1 MKKTVSIFTFG
12 CKLNQYES
20 QAMAERLQRYDVRFS
35 QEKSD
40 LFVLNSCTVTSE
52 AERKLRQLFRR
63 LLSLNPD
70 SRIVVVGCYSELAGE
85 ELKKLGAHAVL
96 GIQAKGEIEKYVSS
110 LLEDGSEGVEETSDG
125 FLTVT
130 SSLEGRTRAF
140 LGIEDGCLNNCTY
153 CRIRLARGSRIIS
166 KPIDMVKNEFIGL
179 VENGY
184 REIVLTGINIGYYGF
199 ETGGDLEQLLR
210 ELNTVPGEWRI
221 RLGSLDPDRIDNELL
236 NVILSTKRMAR
247 HLHLSLQSGSNR
259 VLRLMKRKYEMKDY
273 LKAVERARSMD
284 SRFSFTTDVI
294 AGFPGEEDFDLE
306 TTLQAIATIGFLKVH
321 VFRYSNR
328 PGTEAAS
335 MKDQVYSSLKKKRA
349 LLVAGAAEESR
360 RKYLS
365 KHIGI
370 TNTVLVEKICHG
382 DSVGYDEYYI
392 PHRIAGQYDGF
403 VDSTAVNLEMHKEGS
418 DAELY
423 CRSVVR

>member
-1 MKKTVSIFTFG
+1 
-12 CKLNQYES
+12 
-20 QAMAERLQRYDVRFS
+20 
-35 QEKSD
+35 
-40 LFVLNSCTVTSE
+40 
-52 AERKLRQLFRR
+52 
-63 LLSLNPD
+63 
-70 SRIVVVGCYSELAGE
+70 
-85 ELKKLGAHAVL
+85 
-96 GIQAKGEIEKYVSS
+96 
-110 LLEDGSEGVEETSDG
+110 
-125 FLTVT
+125 
-130 SSLEGRTRAF
+130 
-140 LGIEDGCLNNCTY
+140 
-153 CRIRLARGSRIIS
+153 
-166 KPIDMVKNEFIGL
+166 
-179 VENGY
+179 
-184 REIVLTGINIGYYGF
+184 
-199 ETGGDLEQLLR
+199 
-210 ELNTVPGEWRI
+210 
-221 RLGSLDPDRIDNELL
+221 
-236 NVILSTKRMAR
+236 
-247 HLHLSLQSGSNR
+247 
-259 VLRLMKRKYEMKDY
+259 MKRKYEMKDY

-335 MKDQVYSSLKKKRA
+335 MKDQVESSLKKKRA

-360 RKYLS
+360 RNYLS